1 MKNSL
6 IFMFLLLLTANT
18 EGVFAQRGGS
28 GKGTIPKVDLVP
40 VITHATCFDATAEI
54 NYSIVIST
62 GWTRETRLNRLDL
75 YDADWSFVE
84 SLTGNGG
91 SGTITDLPV
100 GMYNFY
106 GSMTVQTSTGIY
118 VSVIINQPVWVGIE
132 TVWTEKIDMITT
144 PNSYSAQRNASTTSY
159 GGVRSSNGITSG
171 DGWIEMSAV
180 FGSTNDNRVFLMIGE
195 TNPLGTFN
203 PSSIFQQYIE
213 FYTGSGGNGIR
224 VWYNDQVGGILGN
237 YYTSI
242 STDPNDKIRLVRTGS
257 SLTIQK
263 NSSNS
268 TVFTL
273 PQPYSGPMNI
283 AVRTLAEDD
292 GCLDVVSTFE
302 CRSEVYAKMERK
314 LRGVKYEPIGN
325 SLKFYVTEEYNNQSG
340 SLNYN
345 VYADGDR
352 TNPVLSGTQQVHSL
366 VYGDNRYNLDVISL
380 SNGSYILEVINDK
393 KEKFYL
399 RFIK

>member
-1 MKNSL
+1 
-6 IFMFLLLLTANT
+6 MFLLLLTANT

-28 GKGTIPKVDLVP
+28 GVGTVPTVDLVP

-62 GWTRETRLNRLDL
+62 GWSKGTRINRLDL
-75 YDADWSFVE
+75 YDADWIFVE

-91 SGTITDLPV
+91 SGTITNLPV

-106 GSMTVQTSTGIY
+106 GSMTVQTNTGMYI
-118 VSVIINQPVWVGIE
+118 SVGINQPVWVGIE

-171 DGWIEMSAV
+171 DGWMEMSAV
-180 FGSTNDNRVFLMIGE
+180 YGSTTNNHVYWIIGE
-195 TNPLGTFN
+195 TNPLGTFSPN
-203 PSSIFQQYIE
+203 SQIQFIE
-213 FYTGSGGNGIR
+213 FMKGSGGNKIR
-224 VWYNDQVGGILGN
+224 IKYQAIGGAYLYATLSSN
-237 YYTSI
+237 P
-242 STDPNDKIRLVRTGS
+242 DDKIRVVRTGS
-257 SLTIQK
+257 YLSVQK
-263 NSSNS
+263 NNS
-268 TVFTL
+268 ATNIFNL
-273 PQPYSGPMNI
+273 PVAYTGPMNI

-325 SLKFYVTEEYNNQSG
+325 SLKFYVTEEYDNQSG
-340 SLNYN
+340 ILNYN
-345 VYADGDR
+345 VYADGDQ